1 MTLSLFPQ
9 DRGVSA
15 GVGSVAK
22 GTVVVSEGLRQRTT
36 PGLEEQEGL
45 EVEGTLC

>member
-15 GVGSVAK
+15 GMGSVAK
-22 GTVVVSEGLRQRTT
+22 GTVVVCEGLRAADDPWAR
-36 PGLEEQEGL
+36 GAG
-45 EVEGTLC
+45 GSGGIG